1 MQSALTAALA
11 WMLQH
16 NKGPNL
22 AAKEF
27 PELTV
32 GAIRYARYH
41 GVVRRTEQDILTPQ
55 EMQKLA
61 DWCIKSAAN
70 INPAKL
76 AELSERVV
84 KLLRARQAAN
94 RSRGGGN
101 GCTPLTKAK
110 KDLLSRQPRGQVSR
124 IWYTNTFLANHST
137 VQPKKARTEDAKRTK
152 KQNEHVVQ
160 EHIHGSAGLNN
171 HLIQMGI
178 MDSET
183 KEIEDPRR
191 CINGDEMPQ
200 FLDYATGAGETY
212 LGARGQALA
221 VAETQNR
228 ETATVDMYADL
239 SGFLYGFHA
248 IIGRKHHTESMADCF
263 ETPDFAPK
271 FNNQIYP
278 LDGKSTYALIS
289 TTEKGVQTGATLLAC
304 LKLLKREIDHR
315 NEIERAAPG
324 GKEIKFPICI
334 MYDNHSSRYDD
345 AVMEALYGPGKVLG
359 FEPFFEKSLTSQ
371 FLQMLE

>member
-1 MQSALTAALA
+1 MARSRRALWPLPTSATTPVPARKSQKGKWTQEARRQRAEDKTLMQSALTAALA

-16 NKGPNL
+16 NKGPHL

-27 PELTV
+27 PQLTV
-32 GAIRYARYH
+32 SAIRYARYR

-76 AELSERVV
+76 SELSERVV
-84 KLLRARQAAN
+84 KLLQARKVDN
-94 RSRGGGN
+94 RRRGGGN
-101 GCTPLTKAK
+101 GCTPLTKAE
-110 KDLLSRQPRGQVSR
+110 KDLLSRQPLGQVSR
-124 IWYTNTFLANHST
+124 IWYTNTFLANHPT
-137 VQPKKARTEDAKRTK
+137 LQPKKAKTEDAKRTK
-152 KQNEHVVQ
+152 NQNEHVVQ
-160 EHIHGSAGLNN
+160 EHIHGRAGLNN

-178 MDSET
+178 MNYET

-191 CINGDEMPQ
+191 IINGDEMPQ

-212 LGARGQALA
+212 LGVRGQALA

-248 IIGRKHHTESMADCF
+248 IIGRKHLTESMADCF
-263 ETPDFAPK
+263 VTHWHSG
-271 FNNQIYP
+271 IGIMIMTLTILVLLLVLMTTLIVHLYIHIV
-278 LDGKSTYALIS
+278 DG
-289 TTEKGVQTGATLLAC
+289 
-304 LKLLKREIDHR
+304 
-315 NEIERAAPG
+315 
-324 GKEIKFPICI
+324 
-334 MYDNHSSRYDD
+334 
-345 AVMEALYGPGKVLG
+345 LY
-359 FEPFFEKSLTSQ
+359 Q
-371 FLQMLE
+371 YI

>member
-1 MQSALTAALA
+1 MARSRRALWPPPTSATTPVPARKSQKGQWTQEARRQRAEDKTLRQSALNAALA

-27 PELTV
+27 PQLTV
-32 GAIRYARYH
+32 GAIRYARDH

-76 AELSERVV
+76 SELSERVV
-84 KLLRARQAAN
+84 KLLRARKEAN
-94 RSRGGGN
+94 RRRGGGN
-101 GCTPLTKAK
+101 GCTPLTKAE
-110 KDLLSRQPRGQVSR
+110 KDLLSRQPLGQVSR

-137 VQPKKARTEDAKRTK
+137 VQPKKAKTEDAKRTK
-152 KQNEHVVQ
+152 NQNEHVVQ
-160 EHIHGSAGLNN
+160 EHIHGRAGLNN

-178 MDSET
+178 MNYET

-191 CINGDEMPQ
+191 IINGDEMPQ

-212 LGARGQALA
+212 LGVRGQARA
-221 VAETQNR
+221 VAETQHR
-228 ETATVDMYADL
+228 EKATVDMYADL

-248 IIGRKHHTESMADCF
+248 IIGRKHLTESMADCF
-263 ETPDFAPK
+263 VTHWHSGIGIMIMTLTILVLLLVLMTTLIVHLYIHIVDGLYHNI
-271 FNNQIYP
+271 FNN
-278 LDGKSTYALIS
+278 S
-289 TTEKGVQTGATLLAC
+289 
-304 LKLLKREIDHR
+304 
-315 NEIERAAPG
+315 
-324 GKEIKFPICI
+324 
-334 MYDNHSSRYDD
+334 
-345 AVMEALYGPGKVLG
+345 
-359 FEPFFEKSLTSQ
+359 
-371 FLQMLE
+371 